1 MTATVISL
9 CPEQHLDH
17 TTDQRLTRKFYKLC
31 PEWYNVPKLMVEES
45 SLLRILELL
54 DQELFRLIFL
64 KSFNNAFK
72 CCSYICKISNSSS
85 YNKIARIE
93 SELSFLDRF
102 EPILETFN
110 ARIVEFNVVLQ
121 CLGDVEDANRLTD
134 GLSADLVAMAP
145 RPCKPAHP

>member
-1 MTATVISL
+1 M
-9 CPEQHLDH
+9 EH
-17 TTDQRLTRKFYKLC
+17 R
-31 PEWYNVPKLMVEES
+31 
-45 SLLRILELL
+45 
-54 DQELFRLIFL
+54 
-64 KSFNNAFK
+64 
-72 CCSYICKISNSSS
+72 
-85 YNKIARIE
+85 IARIE